1 MSSFGKIFLTK
12 MLRNIE
18 KITNVNMTSIYYIQL
33 FRLFRN
39 AFQNTKSRLHLMC
52 TLQNLY

>member
-1 MSSFGKIFLTK
+1 

-18 KITNVNMTSIYYIQL
+18 KITKVNIAGIYYIQL
-33 FRLFRN
+33 FRLFCT
-39 AFQNTKSRLHLMC
+39 APQNTKSGLHLMC

>member
-1 MSSFGKIFLTK
+1 MSSFGNIFLTK

-18 KITNVNMTSIYYIQL
+18 KITKVNIAGIYYIQL
-33 FRLFRN
+33 FRLFCT
-39 AFQNTKSRLHLMC
+39 APQNTKSGLHLMC

>member
-1 MSSFGKIFLTK
+1 

-18 KITNVNMTSIYYIQL
+18 KITKVNMTSIYYIQL

-39 AFQNTKSRLHLMC
+39 AFQNTKSTLRLKC

>member
-1 MSSFGKIFLTK
+1 

-18 KITNVNMTSIYYIQL
+18 KITKVNIAGIYYIQM

-39 AFQNTKSRLHLMC
+39 AFQNKKSGLHLMC